1 MSSREER
8 LGLNEAVFREVNERI
23 EDLAETFDLKT
34 QTLDLICEC
43 GDAGCVERISMT
55 RAEYEELRSDPH
67 QFAVHPGHE
76 YPDIE
81 SVVARLKNYDVV
93 RKDSGVAEQIA
104 EETDPGGS

>member
-8 LGLNEAVFREVNERI
+8 IGLNEAVFREVNERI
-23 EDLAETFDLKT
+23 EDLAGAFDLKT
-34 QTLDLICEC
+34 QALDLVCEC
-43 GDAGCVERISMT
+43 GDATCRERLSMT
-55 RAEYEELRSDPH
+55 LAEYEAVRSDAH

-81 SVVARLKNYDVV
+81 SVVFRMKNYDVV

-104 EETDPGGS
+104 EQTDPRGN